1 MKLLSQGVCLFIL
14 SFSGMAVGPACAE
27 PQLLLAQAQIQIPS
41 DAQLDRMEQQGI
53 VTPPL
58 YDGSGASDGG
68 IAAENRQMEDQAH
81 RIDEKLLGGGI
92 CSVC

>member
-1 MKLLSQGVCLFIL
+1 MKLLPRGVCLSIL
-14 SFSGMAVGPACAE
+14 PLLCMAAASACGE
-27 PQLLLAQAQIQIPS
+27 PKLLLAQAQIQIPS
-41 DAQLDRMEQQGI
+41 DAQLDRMERQGI

-58 YDGSGASDGG
+58 YDGRGGTDGG

-92 CSVC
+92 CADC